1 MKALT
6 VLYLLVFAI
15 TALCSQQA
23 DFPKLTGPY
32 LGQKLPGMKPEVF
45 APGIVSAEDV
55 AEHSPAAFSPDGKE
69 LFWSGSKQGFS
80 IYHMR
85 IENGFWTKPEI
96 APFTKGLD
104 ATNPVFSLDG
114 KRLFFTSQI
123 IENGE
128 WHITLWHVDKV
139 GNDWSDP
146 IKVETITR
154 FGDICYQV
162 SFTKDGTIYFAAQRE
177 GGLGEEDIYRA
188 KYVNGEFAA
197 PEHLGNIIN
206 SKLSEQSVYIAPDE
220 SYIIFRR
227 HVIGENDVLM
237 DFYISFNH
245 GGKWT
250 EPVLFTDKL
259 EAKGNGFWIGLSP
272 DQKYIFFAKKGIP
285 CRQYAL
291 GTSDIFW
298 VSAKIIEGLRPKE

>member
-1 MKALT
+1 
-6 VLYLLVFAI
+6 
-15 TALCSQQA
+15 
-23 DFPKLTGPY
+23 
-32 LGQKLPGMKPEVF
+32 MKPEAF
-45 APGIVSAEDV
+45 APGKVSAEDV

-80 IYHMR
+80 IYHMK

-146 IKVETITR
+146 IKVESITR
-154 FGDICYQV
+154 FGDIYYQV
-162 SFTKDGTIYFAAQRE
+162 SFTKDGTIY
-177 GGLGEEDIYRA
+177 
-188 KYVNGEFAA
+188 
-197 PEHLGNIIN
+197 
-206 SKLSEQSVYIAPDE
+206 SKLSKQSVYIASDE

-250 EPVLFTDKL
+250 EPVLFTAKL